1 MIRLKRKGAKIV
13 FNLIFC
19 TFFVLMFYLFALDIT
34 GNLPT
39 EYNIQIGDNHVLNS
53 KFPLFISYDSGSK
66 TVVEF
71 SKLEME
77 SFNPLKLT
85 SAIQLKTLDKG
96 TASLH
101 YKVFGFIPYRT
112 VKVNVIPKL
121 KVNPGGHSIGVKLN
135 TDGVLIVGIAEI
147 VDPDGVKHN
156 LAEQNGVRIGDTVIA
171 INGTKVENSVH
182 VAELIQGS
190 NGNPIE
196 LTLKRNGNEFKVSIA
211 PVKSEK
217 DNQFKFGF
225 WVRDK
230 TAGVGT
236 LTFYEPITK
245 KFGALGHAIT
255 DIDTGALLSIKNG
268 EMMKSRVVSIQ
279 EGKKGRPGE
288 IRGVFS
294 DLNKP
299 IGRLEKNTQYG
310 VYGETIREI
319 EDSIFDQPI
328 EIAYQ
333 HEIKEGT
340 ATILTTLDDNTIA
353 EYDIEIV
360 KVNHQTKP
368 DGKSMIIRITDK
380 RLLEKTGGIVQGMSG
395 SPILQ
400 NNKIVGAVTHV
411 LINDPTRGYGIFI
424 EWMLVES
431 GIYDKL
437 IQ

>member
-1 MIRLKRKGAKIV
+1 M
-13 FNLIFC
+13 FC
-19 TFFVLMFYLFALDIT
+19 TFFVLVCYLFALDIT

-39 EYNIQIGDNHVLNS
+39 EYNIQMGDNHVLDS
-53 KFPLFISYDSGSK
+53 KFPLFLSFDANSNS
-66 TVVEF
+66 TVEF
-71 SKLEME
+71 SRLEID
-77 SFNPLKLT
+77 SLIPLKLT
-85 SAIQLKTLDKG
+85 SAIQLKSLEKG
-96 TASLH
+96 TTNLH

-112 VKVNVIPKL
+112 VKVNVVPKL
-121 KVNPGGHSIGVKLN
+121 KVTPGGHSIGVKLN
-135 TDGVLIVGIAEI
+135 TEGVLIVGIAEI
-147 VDPDGVKHN
+147 VDEQGVKHN
-156 LAEQNGVRIGDTVIA
+156 LAEQNGIRIGDTVIA
-171 INGTKVENSVH
+171 INNKKVENSAH
-182 VAELIQGS
+182 VAELIQAS
-190 NGNPIE
+190 KGNPIL
-196 LTLKRNGNEFKVSIA
+196 LTLRRNGNEFEVNIA

-236 LTFYEPITK
+236 LTFFEIHTK

-255 DIDTGALLSIKNG
+255 DIDTGALLAIKNG
-268 EMMKSRVVSIQ
+268 EMMKSRVISIQ

-294 DLNKP
+294 DINRP
-299 IGRLEKNTQYG
+299 IGRLEKNTQFG
-310 VYGETIREI
+310 VYGEIIKDI
-319 EDSIFDQPI
+319 EDTLYAEPM

-333 HEIKEGT
+333 HEIKEGP
-340 ATILTTLDDNTIA
+340 ATILTTLDDNTIT
-353 EYDIEIV
+353 EFDIEII
-360 KVNHQTKP
+360 KINHQTKP

-424 EWMLVES
+424 EWMLTES

-437 IQ
+437 AQ

>member
-1 MIRLKRKGAKIV
+1 MSRKGAKLV
-13 FNLIFC
+13 FNFIFC
-19 TFFVLMFYLFALDIT
+19 TFLVLMLYLFALDIT

-53 KFPLFISYDSGSK
+53 RFPLFLSYDSSSEAI
-66 TVVEF
+66 VEF
-71 SKLEME
+71 SKLEAA
-77 SFNPLKLT
+77 SINPLS

-112 VKVNVIPKL
+112 VKVNVVPKL
-121 KVNPGGHSIGVKLN
+121 KVTPGGHSIGVKLN
-135 TDGVLIVGIAEI
+135 TDGVLIVGITEI
-147 VDPDGVKHN
+147 VDKQGVSHN
-156 LAEQNGVRIGDTVIA
+156 LAEEKGVRIGDTVVA
-171 INGTKVENSVH
+171 INGVKVENSVH
-182 VAELIQGS
+182 VAELIQAS
-190 NGNPIE
+190 QGNPIA
-196 LTLKRNGNEFKVSIA
+196 LTLRRNDSQFEVAIA
-211 PVKSEK
+211 PVMSDK
-217 DNQFKFGF
+217 DDQYKFGF

-236 LTFYEPITK
+236 LTFFDPITK

-268 EMMKSRVVSIQ
+268 EMMKSRVISIQ

-294 DLNKP
+294 DVNRP
-299 IGRLEKNTQYG
+299 IGRLEKNTQHG

-319 EDSIFDQPI
+319 EEGLFKEPI

-333 HEIKEGT
+333 HEIKEGP
-340 ATILTTLDDNTIA
+340 ATILTTLEDNVIA
-353 EYDIEIV
+353 EFDIEIV
-360 KVNHQTKP
+360 KVNHQTRP

-400 NNKIVGAVTHV
+400 DNKIVGAVTHV
-411 LINDPTRGYGIFI
+411 LINEPTRGYGIFI
-424 EWMLVES
+424 EWMLEES

>member
-1 MIRLKRKGAKIV
+1 
-13 FNLIFC
+13 
-19 TFFVLMFYLFALDIT
+19 MFYLFALDIT

-53 KFPLFISYDSGSK
+53 KFPLFLSYDSNSK

-77 SFNPLKLT
+77 SFNPLKLS

-96 TASLH
+96 TTNLH

-121 KVNPGGHSIGVKLN
+121 KVTPGGHSIGVKLN

-147 VDPDGVKHN
+147 VDESGVKHN
-156 LAEQNGVRIGDTVIA
+156 LAEKNGVRIGDTVIA
-171 INGTKVENSVH
+171 INGTKVENSAH

-190 NGNPIE
+190 KGNPIE
-196 LTLKRNGNEFKVSIA
+196 LTLKRNGNEFNVSIA

-236 LTFYEPITK
+236 LTFYDPLTK

-268 EMMKSRVVSIQ
+268 EMMKSKVVSIQ

-299 IGRLEKNTQYG
+299 IGKLEKNTQYG
-310 VYGETIREI
+310 VYGETIRDI
-319 EDSIFDQPI
+319 EGSMYDEPM

-333 HEIKEGT
+333 HEIKEGP

-360 KVNHQTKP
+360 KVNHQTMP